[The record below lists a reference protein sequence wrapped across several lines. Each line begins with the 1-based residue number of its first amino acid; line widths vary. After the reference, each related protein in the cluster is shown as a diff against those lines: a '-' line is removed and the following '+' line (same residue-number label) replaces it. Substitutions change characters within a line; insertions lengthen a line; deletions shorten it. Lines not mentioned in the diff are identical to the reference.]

1 MEIGF
6 IGLGVMGQAMALNL
20 RRAGTPLVVW
30 NRSAEKSALLR
41 AAGAVVAESA
51 AEVFE
56 RARIVILMLADGSA
70 IDAVLGRGTPRFAAN
85 VSDRLIV
92 HMGTTSP
99 DYS

>member
-6 IGLGVMGQAMALNL
+6 IGLGVMGQAMAQNL

-30 NRSAEKSALLR
+30 NRSAEKCGPLR
-41 AAGAVVAESA
+41 AAGASVVESA
-51 AEVFE
+51 AEVFA
-56 RARIVILMLADGSA
+56 RARIVILMLADGAA
-70 IDAVLGRGTPRFAAN
+70 IDSVLGRGTQRFAGTVA
-85 VSDRLIV
+85 DRLIV